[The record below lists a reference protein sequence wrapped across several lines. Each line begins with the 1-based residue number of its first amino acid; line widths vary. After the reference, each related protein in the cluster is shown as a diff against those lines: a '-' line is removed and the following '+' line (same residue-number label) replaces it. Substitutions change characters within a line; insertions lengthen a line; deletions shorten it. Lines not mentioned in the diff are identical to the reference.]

1 VFALRYFAKLRL
13 YAAPDDHRRVLAV
26 LKFLEA

>member
-13 YAAPDDHRRVLAV
+13 DAAPDDRRVLAV